1 MGGAGGRRRL
11 YELIRRYRAEIR
23 ADLQE
28 RYGVDLARWWRER
41 RFRALL
47 DLVDQLPGASRLN
60 EAIQN
65 DPEQAEV
72 IARNIDQLK
81 QRGEGERGQW
91 SPRVAEY
98 DLHANL
104 LRDLIQ
110 SVLGLRAAVI
120 ASAGGK
126 PGSVPTYP
134 VPVTEVDR
142 ATARLER
149 AWAQGVLE
157 QFGFS
162 PDDF

>member
-1 MGGAGGRRRL
+1 MGHGGGRGRL
-11 YELIRRYRAEIR
+11 YGLITRYRAEIR
-23 ADLQE
+23 ADLAQ
-28 RYGVDLARWWRER
+28 RYPGVDLAQWWRER

-47 DLVDQLPGASRLN
+47 DLIDQLPHASRLN

-72 IARNIDQLK
+72 IARAREEVADED
-81 QRGEGERGQW
+81 REPW
-91 SPRVAEY
+91 APRLADY

-110 SVLGLRAAVI
+110 ATIGLRAAVI
-120 ASAGGK
+120 ASAGGR
-126 PGSVPTYP
+126 SRTVPDYP
-134 VPVTEVDR
+134 TPVTEVDK

-149 AWAQGVLE
+149 AWAQGVLQ

-162 PDDF
+162 PEDF

>member
-1 MGGAGGRRRL
+1 MS
-11 YELIRRYRAEIR
+11 RYRAEIR
-23 ADLQE
+23 ADLAE
-28 RYGVDLARWWRER
+28 RYPGTDLRSWWRER

-47 DLVDQLPGASRLN
+47 DLIDQLPAASRLN

-65 DPEQAEV
+65 DPEQAEI
-72 IARNIDQLK
+72 IALHIEEQK
-81 QRGEGERGQW
+81 QKAEAADEQKPW

-110 SVLGLRAAVI
+110 ATLGLRAAVI

-126 PGSVPTYP
+126 PGQTPDYPT
-134 VPVTEVDR
+134 PVTEVDR

-149 AWAQGVLE
+149 AWARGVLE
-157 QFGFS
+157 QFGFD